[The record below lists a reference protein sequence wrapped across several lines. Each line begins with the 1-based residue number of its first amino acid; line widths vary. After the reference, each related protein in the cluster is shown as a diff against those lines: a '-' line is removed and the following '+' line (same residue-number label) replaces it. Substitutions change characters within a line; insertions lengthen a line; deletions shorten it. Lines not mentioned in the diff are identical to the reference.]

1 MHETLREITDL
12 LDRGAWLAASALLI
26 GLLAWAAKSPRFF
39 GGPLARIPRERR
51 VYVVAGLGVLSGVLE
66 AVVRGV
72 PWPRAIAQGVL
83 SAGLAVLGHNMGG
96 GISPAGAPPQAQG
109 DIPVPAAG
117 LVVDTTL
124 ADVPSAPD
132 TVVAAPPVTPETSGV
147 VPAQPVVEASLAWG
161 PEPRPSER

>member
-1 MHETLREITDL
+1 MQEIIDL
-12 LDRGAWLAASALLI
+12 IDKGAWLVAGALLI
-26 GLLAWAAKSPRFF
+26 GLLAQAAKAPRFF

-83 SAGLAVLGHNMGG
+83 SAGLAVLGHNLGG
-96 GISPAGAPPQAQG
+96 GISPAAAAAPPQAQG
-109 DIPVPAAG
+109 DLPAPSSG
-117 LVVDTTL
+117 PVVDTTL

-132 TVVAAPPVTPETSGV
+132 TVVAAPPVTPFT
-147 VPAQPVVEASLAWG
+147 ASW
-161 PEPRPSER
+161 PPTTDFDFSRDPRPSGGTS